1 MKIELEQKVEAF
13 KVEVETLGITEVM
26 QKYREIEARRKQL
39 SEQVDFAKALEDAL
53 EQRMANYLIETQQE
67 SAGTP
72 FGVAKRVLK
81 ETYYVEDKV
90 AFRNWAIANERE
102 ELMSISVTQK
112 AIKDFVE
119 TQAREY
125 RERVA
130 EGEQLPPFEV
140 QLPTGLN
147 TKQEFKISI
156 TKK

>member
-1 MKIELEQKVEAF
+1 MKIELEQKLEAF
-13 KVEVETLGITEVM
+13 RTEVNTLSITEVM
-26 QKYREIEARRKQL
+26 QKYRDIESRRKQL
-39 SEQVDFAKALEDAL
+39 MEQVDFAKALEDAL

-72 FGVAKRVLK
+72 FGTAKRVLK

-90 AFRNWAIANERE
+90 EFRNWAIENGRE
-102 ELMSISVTQK
+102 ELMTISVTQK

-119 TQAREY
+119 TQAQEY

-130 EGEQLPPFEV
+130 EGEQLPPFEAK
-140 QLPTGLN
+140 LPAGLN

>member
-1 MKIELEQKVEAF
+1 MKIELEQKLQAF
-13 KVEVETLGITEVM
+13 RAEVEHLGITDLM
-26 QKYREIEARRKQL
+26 SRYREIEARRKAI
-39 SEQVDFAKALEDAL
+39 SEQVDFAKALEDVL
-53 EQRMANYLIETQQE
+53 EQCMANYLITTQQE

-72 FGVAKRVLK
+72 SGVVKRVLK

-90 AFRNWAIANERE
+90 AFRDWAIANEHE

-112 AIKDFVE
+112 AIKDFIE
-119 TQAREY
+119 TQTREY

-130 EGEQLPPFEV
+130 DGEQLPPFQA

-147 TKQEFKISI
+147 TKQEYKISI